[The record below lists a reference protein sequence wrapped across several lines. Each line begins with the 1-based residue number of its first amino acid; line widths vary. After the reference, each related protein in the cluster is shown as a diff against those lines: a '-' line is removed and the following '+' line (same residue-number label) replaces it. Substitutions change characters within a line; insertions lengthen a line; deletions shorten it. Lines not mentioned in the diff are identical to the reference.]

1 MSEDVEGGEEAT
13 PNDNIV
19 KASQIEALELK
30 LDEII
35 LLQKEVTAKMLEQA
49 RKVEVQQAQA
59 KKAPAKSKKPAA
71 NPLKFP

>member
-1 MSEDVEGGEEAT
+1 MSEDAEGGEVAT

-49 RKVEVQQAQA
+49 RKVEVQQVQA